1 MSIGE
6 KLTVLGYSAGWKLVR
21 VLPERWVAAV
31 FDFVADRA
39 AKRDGSSTKQLR
51 ANLARVV
58 PQAGAQELDELVRR
72 SLRSYARYWRE
83 AFRLPSMDLEAVYAT
98 CDSLVSGQENLD
110 AALAQGTGAVIALP
124 HSGNWDMAGVWL
136 VGHSGTFATVAERLK
151 PESLYQRFID
161 FRETLGFEVLPL
173 TGGDRPPAKVL
184 AERLRQNK
192 VVCLLADR
200 DLTSTGVPV
209 TFFGEQ
215 TMMPAGPAHLAAT
228 TGAALLPVGL
238 WFTDD
243 GWVFRIHPPIRVSG
257 TAQVGVATQA
267 LADVFA
273 ADIAAHPADWHM
285 LQKLWLADL
294 PESRQRA
301 LTRRRESM

>member
-1 MSIGE
+1 
-6 KLTVLGYSAGWKLVR
+6 
-21 VLPERWVAAV
+21 
-31 FDFVADRA
+31 
-39 AKRDGSSTKQLR
+39 
-51 ANLARVV
+51 
-58 PQAGAQELDELVRR
+58 
-72 SLRSYARYWRE
+72 
-83 AFRLPSMDLEAVYAT
+83 MDLKAVYRS

-110 AALAQGTGAVIALP
+110 AALAQGTGAVVALP

-136 VGHSGTFATVAERLK
+136 VGHSGTFTTVAERLK

-173 TGGDRPPAKVL
+173 TGGDRPPATVL

-192 VVCLLADR
+192 VVCLLGDR
-200 DLTSTGVPV
+200 DLTSSGVPV
-209 TFFGEQ
+209 TFFGAK
-215 TMMPAGPAHLAAT
+215 TLMPAGPAHLAAT

-238 WFTDD
+238 WFTAD
-243 GWVFRIHPPIRVSG
+243 GWEFRIHPPIRVAGS
-257 TAQVGVATQA
+257 AAVPAATQA

-294 PESRQRA
+294 PEGRQRA
-301 LTRRRESM
+301 LTRDREAR